1 MFEMANLQEDAL
13 REYDELEQIYT
24 ETGMRSSRRVN
35 KDYTCYRDFLDS
47 FCLPFLGYAS
57 KWQKFW
63 SIHPSSLQCIR

>member
-35 KDYTCYRDFLDS
+35 KDYTC
-47 FCLPFLGYAS
+47 LGIS
-57 KWQKFW
+57 WMVFVT
-63 SIHPSSLQCIR
+63 LFGLC